1 MNVTAIPLDL
11 SALKDHLRSPQHSA
25 NEVLWVGRH
34 PGRRRSNWKPPV
46 HVETYGA
53 AVDSVAVDDTF
64 GVAIASEYDLGRE
77 VERRAAAAHEERALE
92 QQRRRATS
100 GVPAWQPAARVSSN
114 STATARPAHVLTPAA
129 AADLA
134 STPFPTPRTFPTTP
148 RPTPTMQPTLPAT
161 PLPPAQP
168 QPVLWYEL
176 PDHYRTRMRKW
187 YGPQLPGPPWTPAGD
202 RPFPYPVVPS
212 RHRYGINE
220 YERDIHYQIRVEAYY
235 RQPFTR
241 ESLFRDQP
249 RVPPPATA
257 HSPPVSTWGQ
267 PSPPAW
273 GEPTISQGT
282 HHSNFGRTQLCQPDQ
297 NTDVNAVAWDPPR
310 SRYDEGA
317 THNTWGP
324 AYPIPR
330 PTTTTPPPADADI
343 QPRRH
348 PIVRPALQQKRQPIV
363 RPAARPAT
371 PPDLAPLTRYTCPK
385 CQAAFDGLNSFP
397 PITDRVNDHLRT
409 VGSPELSDLE
419 KSFIHRR
426 WWGSHD
432 CEDPSYIMFY
442 LNTIFEWRE
451 D

>member
-1 MNVTAIPLDL
+1 
-11 SALKDHLRSPQHSA
+11 
-25 NEVLWVGRH
+25 
-34 PGRRRSNWKPPV
+34 
-46 HVETYGA
+46 
-53 AVDSVAVDDTF
+53 
-64 GVAIASEYDLGRE
+64 
-77 VERRAAAAHEERALE
+77 
-92 QQRRRATS
+92 
-100 GVPAWQPAARVSSN
+100 
-114 STATARPAHVLTPAA
+114 
-129 AADLA
+129 
-134 STPFPTPRTFPTTP
+134 
-148 RPTPTMQPTLPAT
+148 
-161 PLPPAQP
+161 
-168 QPVLWYEL
+168 
-176 PDHYRTRMRKW
+176 MRNW

-202 RPFPYPVVPS
+202 RPFPYPVVPL
-212 RHRYGINE
+212 RDRRGINE
-220 YERDIHYQIRVEAYY
+220 HERDIHYQIRIEAYY

-267 PSPPAW
+267 PPAPAWGEPSVPACDQPPLPAW
-273 GEPTISQGT
+273 GEPTVSQGT
-282 HHSNFGRTQLCQPDQ
+282 HHSVFGRTQLCQPDQ
-297 NTDVNAVAWDPPR
+297 TTDVNAVAWDPPR

-317 THNTWGP
+317 TSNTWGP
-324 AYPIPR
+324 AYPISR
-330 PTTTTPPPADADI
+330 PTTTTSPPANVDI

-371 PPDLAPLTRYTCPK
+371 PPDLAPLKRYTCPK
-385 CQAAFDGLNSFP
+385 CQATFDGLNSFP

-442 LNTIFEWRE
+442 LNTVFEWRG